1 MAMTPSATDSAVADR
16 PAVTTA
22 QAADRAP
29 ARTRKVAPYVVDCD
43 CHHVWRQIEDIFPY
57 LPRRYVESIRD
68 FGPMLP
74 KYPYTNMR
82 NNSGLAFRVDHAVES
97 DTDLAEF
104 TVEHHVEAYGIDAAL
119 LTGSS
124 VYSAA
129 GLPDLDYAAALCRAF
144 NDYTLEHW
152 VAKDPRLLMTIAVPV
167 HDPQA
172 AAAEIERLGPHPSA
186 AAVMM
191 PAGARSPF
199 GNRYYDPIHAAAA
212 EQGLPIVTHFGCEG
226 QGPTNP
232 PTAAGFPSYYLE
244 MRMARP
250 QIAQAHSASLI
261 CEGVFERYPTL
272 KWLFVE
278 VDTWWIPGLLWH
290 FDADWKA
297 TREYTPW
304 VKRLPSEYFREHI
317 RVGTQPLQL
326 PERRQDAAA
335 FLRWM
340 HAGEV
345 LVYASDFPH
354 WDWDEPTPT
363 AARFPQELREA
374 VFGGNGR
381 ELLNLG
387 RGVRSIPVMPSR

>member
-1 MAMTPSATDSAVADR
+1 MTPSATATTDSAVADR
-16 PAVTTA
+16 PSTA
-22 QAADRAP
+22 TAPEPADAP
-29 ARTRKVAPYVVDCD
+29 ARKRKVAPYLVDCD
-43 CHHVWRQIEDIFPY
+43 CHHAWRQIDDIFPY
-57 LPRRYVESIRD
+57 LPRRYVESIKD

-82 NNSGLAFRVDHAVES
+82 NNSGLAFRVDHTIES
-97 DTDLAEF
+97 DTDLAQF
-104 TVEHHVEAYGIDAAL
+104 TVDHHVEAYGIDAAL

-167 HDPQA
+167 HAPVE
-172 AAAEIERLGPHPSA
+172 AAAEIERIGSHPSA

-199 GNRYYDPIHAAAA
+199 GNRFYDPIHAAAA

-226 QGPTNP
+226 QGPTNA

-261 CEGVFERYPTL
+261 CEGVFERYPTP
-272 KWLFVE
+272 E
-278 VDTWWIPGLLWH
+278 VAVRGGGHLVDPRSAVA
-290 FDADWKA
+290 F
-297 TREYTPW
+297 RR
-304 VKRLPSEYFREHI
+304 RLEGHARIHA
-317 RVGTQPLQL
+317 VGEAPA
-326 PERRQDAAA
+326 ERILSRAHPRRHPAAA
-335 FLRWM
+335 
-340 HAGEV
+340 APPGQ
-345 LVYASDFPH
+345 A
-354 WDWDEPTPT
+354 
-363 AARFPQELREA
+363 
-374 VFGGNGR
+374 
-381 ELLNLG
+381 G
-387 RGVRSIPVMPSR
+387 RGRVPEMDARRRRAGIRQ